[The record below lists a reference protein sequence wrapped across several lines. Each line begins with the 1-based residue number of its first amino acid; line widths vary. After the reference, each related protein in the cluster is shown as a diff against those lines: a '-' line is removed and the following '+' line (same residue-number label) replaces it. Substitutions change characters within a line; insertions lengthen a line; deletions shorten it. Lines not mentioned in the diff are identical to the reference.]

1 MTMLLNRYLSIEV
14 FFVHIGHGVLFWLV
28 IAILAIELPWWT
40 SLVLLPIALLSIAG
54 WAYEARF
61 VLPVAIGL
69 WKGESITATKPES
82 RRKDT
87 YEEKD
92 A

>member
-1 MTMLLNRYLSIEV
+1 MQ
-14 FFVHIGHGVLFWLV
+14 IGHGVLFWLG
-28 IAILAIELPWWT
+28 IAILAIEFPWWT
-40 SLVLLPIALLSIAG
+40 SLVLLPIALFSIAG

-61 VLPVAIGL
+61 VLPVAIRL
-69 WKGESITATKPES
+69 WKGESITGTKPES

>member
-1 MTMLLNRYLSIEV
+1 MTMLLNRYLSIEI

-28 IAILAIELPWWT
+28 VAILAIELPWWT
-40 SLVLLPIALLSIAG
+40 ALVLLPIALFSIAG
-54 WAYEARF
+54 WAYEAWF
-61 VLPVAIGL
+61 VLPVAIRL
-69 WKGESITATKPES
+69 WKGDSITATKAQS